1 MKPHALFLG
10 AAMALGASPAAMAE
24 RVGVLVFD
32 ASGSMWNRVEGNRT
46 RIEVAR
52 DVVGDYF
59 TRRDQSVPLAVIAYG
74 HNRRGDCRDI
84 EVIAPMGR
92 AAGGTLAQR
101 LRALTPRG
109 MTPLTDSLRQ
119 ARAQIPATAES
130 ADIILVTDGLET
142 CQGDP
147 CALAAEFAAEGIN
160 IRAHVVGFGLSRTE
174 VQALSCITEQ
184 TGGRLF
190 ETNSGAELAEALR
203 EVSAAVPPPAV
214 APPVVAPT
222 PPPPER
228 EAAFDLD
235 ARAEAGFTYSIRWRG
250 EARNVDY
257 MGFVQRGADRAP
269 SSAGFNVIGGTSARP
284 NNPARRRAPEQPGEY
299 DLIIRGAHG
308 VIIARQAVEV
318 VAPSM
323 GFDPVGSVAPGSS
336 FVFVYRGPDQASE
349 RIVIARPGDPPAQYG
364 PNWNFALST
373 RGRARLRVPTEPGEY
388 EVRYLNAS
396 RTEVMFAR
404 RFGVGVPFE
413 DADTTNVAALAA
425 QAAAATR
432 AAPEQDNLP
441 EVEARFR
448 LPDGVPPGPVT
459 WSAVPLDPDLPP
471 EAWAPQ
477 EASVVGEG
485 RFAPGRYRVT
495 AIAPGEVEFTAD
507 VEILP
512 GQENVFTVQ
521 MVPVPEEVR
530 HESPLNGQWRLFMIP
545 PHTNPTPPIP
555 MLDVQMRREGMDGPI
570 TGRFELLPALGGTQL
585 AGTTGPLGEPSQD
598 SHGLLRF
605 NICPCEGVPGQFR
618 VSMRPYGVG
627 FAGSLSAG
635 RRGFRAALWPA
646 DLPLPDL
653 DPLKEALHGP
663 RP

>member
-1 MKPHALFLG
+1 MKPHALLLG
-10 AAMALGASPAAMAE
+10 ATLAFGAISPAMAE

-32 ASGSMWNRVEGNRT
+32 ASGSMWNQVEGNRT

-52 DVVGDYF
+52 DVVGEYF
-59 TRRDQSVPLAVIAYG
+59 TGRDASVPLAVIAYG

-92 AAGGTLAQR
+92 AAGATLAQR

-109 MTPLTDSLRQ
+109 MTPLTESLRQ

-203 EVSAAVPPPAV
+203 EVSAAVAPPP
-214 APPVVAPT
+214 

-235 ARAEAGFTYSIRWRG
+235 ARAEAGFTYRIRWRG
-250 EARNVDY
+250 EARFVDY
-257 MGFVQRGADRAP
+257 MGFVPRGANGAP
-269 SSAGFNVIGGTSARP
+269 SSPSFTTIGGSSQRP
-284 NNPARRRAPEQPGEY
+284 NNPASRRAPAQPGEY
-299 DLIIRGAHG
+299 DLIIRAASGG
-308 VIIARQAVEV
+308 IIARQAVEV
-318 VAPSM
+318 VASSM
-323 GFDPVGSVAPGSS
+323 GFDPVGSVAPGSQ
-336 FVFVYRGPDQASE
+336 VAFVYRGPDQASE
-349 RIVIARPGDPPAQYG
+349 RVVIARPDDPPAQYG
-364 PNWNFALST
+364 PSWSFALT
-373 RGRARLRVPTEPGEY
+373 ARGRARLRVPTEPGEY
-388 EVRYLNAS
+388 EVRYLNAN

-413 DADTTNVAALAA
+413 DADATNVAALAA

-448 LPDGVPPGPVT
+448 LPEGVPPGPVT

-477 EASVVGEG
+477 DASVVGEG

-530 HESPLNGQWRLFMIP
+530 HESPLNGNWRLFMIP
-545 PHTNPTPPIP
+545 PHGNPTPSIP
-555 MLDVQMRREGMDGPI
+555 MLDISLRREGMSGPI
-570 TGRFELLPALGGTQL
+570 TGGFTALPALLGAQR
-585 AGTTGPLGEPSQD
+585 AGLTGPFTTARLEADGP
-598 SHGLLRF
+598 LRLTF
-605 NICPCEGVPGQFR
+605 CPCEGVPDEF
-618 VSMRPYGVG
+618 VISMRPYGVG
-627 FAGSLSAG
+627 FAGSFSAG
-635 RRGFRAALWPA
+635 RQGARSALWPA
-646 DLPLPDL
+646 DLPLPAL
-653 DPLKEALHGP
+653 DPLREALHGP